1 LKENQPPLIT
11 MDLLT
16 AADALKAVAHSALI
30 VVDRYENGD
39 EEGLEEALKDLASE
53 FRYIGRHS

>member
-1 LKENQPPLIT
+1 

-39 EEGLEEALKDLASE
+39 EEGLDEALKDLASE
-53 FRYIGRHS
+53 FRYLGRHN